1 MKTIKKAITLT
12 LGLVMIGAASFAQSL
27 ADAKKAIDAE
37 QYQKATSMLKTLIS
51 SNAKEGDNYFYLG
64 NTYLLTDDIDSA
76 RAVYTNGIAAS
87 PKNALNYVG
96 LGHADLKSNN
106 PTSAKTNF
114 DKALQMGAKNY
125 ETYLYIGKAYLAQEN
140 PDYAAAL
147 PNLQKADEL
156 DSKDKDAETFLALG
170 DFYAMQLTKN
180 SEAYPMYLRA
190 LDITPNST
198 RALVQIGRMFK
209 MAFSFPDA
217 ENKIK
222 EAVAIDPNYGP
233 AYRELAEN
241 EMQWSRADVKT
252 AEEKRNE
259 ALANMRKYLDLT
271 DKSFESRLRYA
282 QFLFYAN
289 DFETLGKEVATL
301 NAPDAN
307 NPKTFVVKRMQ
318 GYSAL
323 ENKNYEKAAQYMN
336 ELFAR
341 KQDVARIVGS
351 DYLYLGL
358 AQKNLGKDS
367 LALINITKAVDLDS
381 TKVDTLAAIAL
392 KYFTAAKYDKAA
404 EVYTKVVNANSKN
417 PNILTSYYYLGR
429 SYYFGYG
436 AKVRANENPDRSIL
450 VKADSAFAKVNQLA
464 PEYEGAYLDRARV
477 NRQLDLKDNGENLKG
492 LPIPFYEKYIE
503 IVTVTKPEKA
513 ASSGRGLIEVYNNL
527 AAYVANTDKQKAIE
541 YYNKTLAIDPNN
553 SNALE
558 NIKYLNSSSTPAKKA
573 PIK

>member
-12 LGLVMIGAASFAQSL
+12 LGLVMMGVASFAQSL

-76 RAVYTNGIAAS
+76 RVVYTNGIAAS
-87 PKNALNYVG
+87 PKNALNFVG

-106 PTSAKTNF
+106 LASAKTNF
-114 DKALQMGAKNY
+114 DKAIQMGAKNY
-125 ETYLYIGKAYLAQEN
+125 ETYLYIGKAYLATEK
-140 PDYAAAL
+140 PDFAAAL

-156 DSKDKDAETFLALG
+156 DAKDKDAETFLALG

-209 MAFSFPDA
+209 QAFSFPDA
-217 ENKIK
+217 DGKIK
-222 EAVAIDPNYGP
+222 EAIAIDPNYGP

-241 EMQWSRADVKT
+241 AMQWSRADVKT
-252 AEEKRNE
+252 AAAKRAE
-259 ALANMRKYLDLT
+259 ALDYMRKYLDLT

-282 QFLFYAN
+282 QFLVYAG

-301 NAPDAN
+301 NAPDPN

-318 GYSAL
+318 AYSAV
-323 ENKNYEKAAQYMN
+323 ENKNHSKGVEYMR

-341 KQDVARIVGS
+341 KQDANRIIGQ
-351 DYLYLGL
+351 DYLYLGRAL
-358 AQKNLGKDS
+358 KATGEDS
-367 LALINITKAVDLDS
+367 LAVVNITKGVELDT
-381 TKVDTLAAIAL
+381 TKVDELTEIAKTYYDDKKFERAAR
-392 KYFTAAKYDKAA
+392 
-404 EVYTKVVNANSKN
+404 VYKKGIHLNSKN
-417 PNILTSYYYLGR
+417 PSMAMNYYYLGR
-429 SYYFGYG
+429 SNYFAYVY
-436 AKVRANENPDRSIL
+436 AVQANKNPDRSML
-450 VKADSAFAKVNQLA
+450 VEADSAFAKVNALA

-477 NRQLDLKDNGENLKG
+477 NKQLDIKDNGEALKG
-492 LPIPFYEKYIE
+492 YPVPFYEKYVE
-503 IVTVTKPEKA
+503 LVTVTKPEKA
-513 ASSGRGLIEVYNNL
+513 ATSANGLVESYNNL
-527 AAYVANTDKQKAIE
+527 GSYAAATNKEKAKE
-541 YYNKTLAIDPNN
+541 YFNKTLAIQPT
-553 SNALE
+553 NALAID
-558 NIKYLNSSSTPAKKA
+558 NLKYLNSTK
-573 PIK
+573 